1 MDGRILVA
9 VILGG
14 ILGAVS
20 VWARIRAGLSGEE
33 WAWLRSFYEAL
44 RNGEYRVTRNEDDGT
59 E

>member
-1 MDGRILVA
+1 MDGRILLA

-44 RNGEYRVTRNEDDGT
+44 RNGEYRVTRNED
-59 E
+59 EE